1 MTTAKRAP
9 PKYGESREALA
20 GPQLSNRSGL
30 DNHSNNNVPI
40 TTGRR
45 GEAVPIGLITKA
57 LMQRLQVAL

>member
-1 MTTAKRAP
+1 MAATRAP

-20 GPQLSNRSGL
+20 GPRLSNRSGL
-30 DNHSNNNVPI
+30 DNPCNDNTP
-40 TTGRR
+40 TTAGRR